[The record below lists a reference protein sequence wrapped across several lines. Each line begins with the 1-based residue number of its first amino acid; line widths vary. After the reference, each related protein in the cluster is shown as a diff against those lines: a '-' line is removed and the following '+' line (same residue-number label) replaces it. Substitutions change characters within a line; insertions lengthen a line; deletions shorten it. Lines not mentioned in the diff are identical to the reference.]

1 MLHKNNSNEELDNK
15 RKKHQQSAS
24 CYNHFRSHNHSS
36 SESFV
41 GIRSY
46 KKTREFSV
54 SQTYVN
60 YKVNHGLHCT
70 KNYTIWK
77 SHKQRDPHSNSI
89 NQMNTNLW
97 IVISMI
103 RCNFLQSLK
112 ILWRGFRATLK
123 FSKI

>member
-1 MLHKNNSNEELDNK
+1 MKNLTIKE
-15 RKKHQQSAS
+15 KKHQQSAS

-70 KNYTIWK
+70 KNT
-77 SHKQRDPHSNSI
+77 
-89 NQMNTNLW
+89 
-97 IVISMI
+97 
-103 RCNFLQSLK
+103 QS
-112 ILWRGFRATLK
+112 GNHT
-123 FSKI
+123 SKGTHTQIQLIK